1 MSDAQQKTSEDPG
14 ITYIMIGN
22 KADMDEFDGTL
33 GEAKMFGARH
43 AIPEE
48 LQFRVST
55 QQENSTTLQEILKT
69 VAHRL
74 YANQMK
80 TEPAADQVVLSVSLT
95 NPPPEN
101 KKNQCSK
108 C

>member
-1 MSDAQQKTSEDPG
+1 MSDAQQKTAEDPA
-14 ITYIMIGN
+14 ITYAMIGN
-22 KADMDEFDGTL
+22 KADMDEFDGTS

-55 QQENSTTLQEILKT
+55 QRESSETFHDIFKT
-69 VAHRL
+69 VAHRI
-74 YANQMK
+74 YTNQGK
-80 TEPAADQVVLSVSLT
+80 AEPAVDQVVLSISLT
-95 NPPPEN
+95 NPAAET
-101 KKNQCSK
+101 KKSQCSK